1 MVGNRRAPVACRLF
15 FRAMGERH
23 ASTLEWRQIARG
35 PRPLY
40 HVLTWPDIED
50 WTPEDFY
57 AVGESDWE
65 DFSSHWLHYAGE
77 LSGSCLEIGCGAG
90 RISRMLGRQFDEV
103 HSLDVS
109 ADMIEKA
116 RAAAPDNVQFHQ
128 VDGVHVPLSD
138 EAVDHVFSVH
148 VLQHLDDFDDVSTYV
163 AEAERVLKPG
173 GTMMLHI
180 AITSNED
187 RLFGRRGVIRRELKL
202 WQARQALKRGRE
214 HTAVRYREYRWED
227 VQRLL
232 MGLGLERVE
241 LRLIPV
247 RSNGYGHSFW
257 LATKPAS

>member
-1 MVGNRRAPVACRLF
+1 
-15 FRAMGERH
+15 MGERH

-40 HVLTWPDIED
+40 HVLTWPGIED

-65 DFSSHWLHYAGE
+65 DFSSHWRHYAGE
-77 LSGSCLEIGCGAG
+77 LHGTCLEIGCGAG
-90 RISRMLGRQFDEV
+90 RISRMLGQEFERV

-109 ADMIEKA
+109 ADMIAKA
-116 RAAAPDNVQFHQ
+116 RSAAPDNVEFHQ
-128 VDGVHVPLSD
+128 VDGVQVPLPDDSM
-138 EAVDHVFSVH
+138 DHVFSVH

-163 AEAERVLKPG
+163 SEASRVLKPG

-180 AITSNED
+180 AISSEQETV
-187 RLFGRRGVIRRELKL
+187 FGRRGLIRRELKL
-202 WQARQALKRGRE
+202 WRARRGLKRGRE
-214 HTAVRYREYRWED
+214 HNAVRYREYRWED
-227 VQRLL
+227 VQSLL
-232 MGLGLERVE
+232 MGLGLEHVE

-257 LATKPAS
+257 LATQPAAP